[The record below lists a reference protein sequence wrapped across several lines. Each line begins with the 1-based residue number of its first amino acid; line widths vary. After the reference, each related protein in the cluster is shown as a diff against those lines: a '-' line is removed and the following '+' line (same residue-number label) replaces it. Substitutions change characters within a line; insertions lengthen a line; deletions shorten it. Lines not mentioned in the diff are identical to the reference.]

1 MAKQK
6 QYMIPFCVALITLY
20 IVCAVLFY
28 RMAISYQGIGGTYWS
43 DVSIRI
49 EQFWA
54 GEKTYSLFIYPEYFF
69 ATSFDLS
76 IGSVFIGLYLAAF
89 VVGTVLLIF
98 VLLKRLCPNVSL
110 GLLAAISFVSVFVM
124 PINVPVLSEY
134 IYNSYCGSVWHNES
148 YLGMRFFALLVLLF
162 FLKTNESYLKT
173 FSPKEFALGCV
184 LVFIVNFVKPNF
196 IIAFAPALLV
206 MMIVDIAKAKG
217 SGFFRWLLYGA
228 SVLVGC
234 LILPFQYL
242 LLFNEAETNEDPG
255 VIFVLGDFILCQKHP
270 LLNIL
275 FALMFPIIVF
285 IIHRKELVRSKFH
298 MVCLLAWVF
307 AWLEYAFLA
316 EGGSRYGDENFSWG
330 LQLFTF
336 VVFCLSLGFY
346 SNDLQSYLNTRREKP
361 PKKKNIML
369 FVESILLAL
378 HLYCGIL
385 YFFAVFFGK
394 CGFLM

>member
-1 MAKQK
+1 
-6 QYMIPFCVALITLY
+6 MIPFCVALLTLY
-20 IVCAVLFY
+20 AVCVVMFY
-28 RMAISYQGIGGTYWS
+28 RMAISYQGIGGTYYS

-49 EQFWA
+49 EKFLA
-54 GEKTYSLFIYPEYFF
+54 GEKTYNLFKFYSLFIFPEYFF

-98 VLLKRLCPNVSL
+98 KLLKMLCPSVSY
-110 GLLAAISFVSVFVM
+110 GLLAAISFISMLVM

-134 IYNSYCGSVWHNES
+134 VYTSYCGSVWHNES
-148 YLGMRFFALLVLLF
+148 YLGMRFFALLVLMF
-162 FLKTNESYLKT
+162 FLKTNENYLKS
-173 FSPKEFALGCV
+173 FSPKEFVLGCV
-184 LVFIVNFVKPNF
+184 LVFVVNYVKPNF
-196 IIAFAPALLV
+196 IIAFAPAMLI
-206 MMIVDIAKAKG
+206 MMIVDIAKTRGKG
-217 SGFFRWLLYGA
+217 FVRWLLYG
-228 SVLVGC
+228 SSILVGS

-242 LLFNEAETNEDPG
+242 LLFNEAETGDDPG

-275 FALMFPIIVF
+275 FGLTFPILVF
-285 IIHRKELVRSKFH
+285 VIHRKELIKSKFH
-298 MVCLLAWVF
+298 IVCLLAWVF

-316 EGGSRYGDENFSWG
+316 EGGSRYGDGNFSWG

-346 SNDLQSYLNTRREKP
+346 SNDLQCYLNARREKSSTKRP
-361 PKKKNIML
+361 L
-369 FVESILLAL
+369 WFFVESILLAL